1 MKIAI
6 FGGTFNPIH
15 KEHINIVK
23 SAIEKLALDKVI
35 VMPSYATPK
44 KNGKMLA
51 SCTDR
56 LNMCRLAFSSVPKV
70 TVSDY
75 EISKKEISYS
85 YITCREFKKRNPSDD
100 RYFIIGGDML
110 ENFPEWKMPEEILKC
125 VNLAVCAREDTQKL
139 VNSENRFK
147 AHFNKNI
154 VKFDFIGENLSS
166 TKIRTLIA
174 LNENFTEFVD
184 RNTEK
189 YILQSTMYR
198 INGAKTVKSMLSTKR
213 WQHTVRVA
221 LMAAQNCGRLDL
233 SEKSAITSAL
243 FHDCA
248 KELPLN
254 DNRLKDFKLYGDM
267 PETVF
272 HQFSGAY
279 LAEHYFGVKDPEIIN
294 AVRYHTTGRENMS
307 PLEKLIFL
315 CDMLEAGR
323 SYSGVEE
330 LRKVFEE
337 DIDKALFAALERQ
350 VKHLNKKNQKIYYLT
365 QNALD
370 YLKEDKYDK

>member
-1 MKIAI
+1 
-6 FGGTFNPIH
+6 
-15 KEHINIVK
+15 
-23 SAIEKLALDKVI
+23 
-35 VMPSYATPK
+35 
-44 KNGKMLA
+44 
-51 SCTDR
+51 
-56 LNMCRLAFSSVPKV
+56 
-70 TVSDY
+70 
-75 EISKKEISYS
+75 
-85 YITCREFKKRNPSDD
+85 
-100 RYFIIGGDML
+100 
-110 ENFPEWKMPEEILKC
+110 
-125 VNLAVCAREDTQKL
+125 
-139 VNSENRFK
+139 
-147 AHFNKNI
+147 
-154 VKFDFIGENLSS
+154 
-166 TKIRTLIA
+166 
-174 LNENFTEFVD
+174 
-184 RNTEK
+184 
-189 YILQSTMYR
+189 
-198 INGAKTVKSMLSTKR
+198 MLSTKR

-267 PETVF
+267 PETVI

-279 LAEHYFGVKDPEIIN
+279 LAEHYFGVKDSEIIN

-315 CDMLEAGR
+315 CDMLEDGR
-323 SYSGVEE
+323 SYSDVEE

-350 VKHLNKKNQKIYYLT
+350 VKHLNKKKQKIYYLT